1 MLKGWWTSKGIK
13 RNLRFKFVFL
23 NLCQFNIFM
32 PLSVVIYFILYL
44 LAIFSFVSFFHC
56 VFFKAFFYSR
66 SSNVRDNL
74 FYLISSVFI
83 LFYFL
88 FFNVLLYWFLSS
100 SFLSFIACTVF
111 FFHSFI
117 NVSFFLVMV
126 FSSLHFFLSSFD
138 SLF

>member
-13 RNLRFKFVFL
+13 CNLRFKFVFL

-32 PLSVVIYFILYL
+32 PLSVAIYFILYL
-44 LAIFSFVSFFHC
+44 LAIFSFHC

-74 FYLISSVFI
+74 FYLISSAFI

-88 FFNVLLYWFLSS
+88 FFNVLLYWFLIS
-100 SFLSFIACTVF
+100 SFLSFIACPVF
-111 FFHSFI
+111 FLHSSI
-117 NVSFFLVMV
+117 NQC
-126 FSSLHFFLSSFD
+126 FFLSFSSWSSLLFSF
-138 SLF
+138 FF